1 MHAQALGKTFRTD
14 KILFIS
20 LITDDNLN
28 IFFCRKSEIMK
39 RVFSLFIFL
48 ACILFFN
55 CTTGLGPSP
64 DLEGPE
70 ITITNP
76 NEGDFLP
83 KNFTISGTC
92 KDNIK
97 VTRVLIQERIQDE
110 KIETI
115 TEAKIQ
121 GESWSAELSLEE
133 GERTLI
139 CTAYDKAG
147 NSSTKSQ
154 AKVSIIIDETA
165 PNSTDWSIDR
175 GGNKIISLKKDISEL
190 EQLDLS
196 LSTNKFIPQNEKF
209 TIFGKFTDSVSIS
222 KITIYLYENVE
233 NVENFI
239 ISKTLTAQDYSSV
252 SENGSIYS
260 PSWNFTESELFNAKS
275 SLKSGKHYLKI
286 AYEAIDNAGNKSN
299 LIDVG
304 YFLWY
309 PESDIPGIEIK
320 TENNQLRINTGS
332 VIPLTF
338 FDDDELEEVGYDL
351 ITEKDKNDKG
361 ITKDNLEYYISSEK
375 KKILGMGYDEYQVQI
390 PTKDGENVLPSGK
403 YYLLAY
409 TKEKKLENPI
419 IKKEIV
425 EVYLIDATKPTLIIE
440 NPTENEIP
448 KVENGSKFTISGY
461 SYDTSGSKYV
471 KLVYIP
477 GNESNSEKE
486 SRARILLSND
496 GIEKNP
502 NEIIKKY
509 EFATIGNKPQPK
521 DGYVQESF
529 EFEFDLI
536 NDFPTEKNVR
546 KFFML
551 MVEDLDKNVE
561 YKQLIVEADSEKPE
575 FEIQEPKEM
584 QVVDYS
590 RKDLIFKFRATKSS
604 GLGIDE
610 NSYKIKIDENPK
622 EYTFSNGLEWCEED
636 NETHD
641 FVTLTI
647 PKEELETLA
656 KSSSQ
661 QVFLFE
667 CSDILGN
674 KSTERRTIVL
684 SPLPVLEYVSVEQ
697 ANGTYGI
704 GKEIVFLAKFTDTV
718 KITGIPRLKVLGI
731 TNNGNLVEKYANY
744 VSGNNSDTIKFKYI
758 VQDGDEAE
766 KISCAGNKIDLNGG
780 KIETGTTGE
789 GEATIEYVNGKN
801 FWEDESDD
809 SVKKL
814 IKLDGVKPTI
824 TDITAKVI
832 GITPQNGKYYAN
844 SGRQIL
850 VTVTFSEAVLI
861 TANESLKINNKSFA
875 QNSMGSD
882 SKTAVYIYTAEEN
895 DNLEFLY
902 NLADCFSNYE
912 NIKDVVGN
920 TLLKGKNESKEL
932 NVIIDTKSPKI
943 PVLEG
948 INDGDIFN
956 QKPKFKVLPDAT
968 DDDISKIEY
977 SIDNGQTWNNYSD
990 EVTISEGGIYY
1001 IKARV
1006 SDFAGNSA
1014 TSETKNITFNDSFPD
1029 ILEIAIDSPDGN
1041 YKFGDTL
1048 VFSVTL
1054 SDSVKAYDTE
1064 DATLSFE
1071 EFSTGNNKKIIN
1083 IVANTT
1089 NDSNVLKFNYKVGEG
1104 DNFNGIHI
1112 LSLSLSGIQDKYDN
1126 KQDSETT
1133 KKITELIK
1141 NETGA
1146 CYRKNIKLD
1155 GDVPKISSRIPA
1167 NGNAIKVDENGY
1179 LTIFLTF
1186 DEPVYKE
1193 SGTITLQRK
1202 GNWGI
1207 PAVMTV
1213 DEFNKVYNSSALNES
1228 DKTKL
1233 KQIDGNTDKLDSK
1246 TGMPLGPY
1254 KKLTHGLKL
1263 QDEKYVPDIDTKYVL
1278 DFELGL
1284 FEGET
1289 SSTNVSV
1296 SDIRE
1301 VFEKTGYHQHSLQIG
1316 SSQITTDDNKTWK
1329 IIFPEKIQEGIEW
1342 KLTISEGAFRDE
1354 VGNLYKDTS
1363 EYILWT
1369 DNVSAPVVR
1378 VDRYSH
1384 GYGAKE
1390 PDEKGELTEITVN
1403 GPAGEEIKDGSGGKI
1418 IPTGYVRVRV
1428 DTQTPGA
1435 KIKYQTLNKG
1445 VFNAITGQTIGTQ
1458 AIPYSQYEL
1467 KNGINEKKEPS
1478 DNYTFNDWFN
1488 SSRRCSVSEIPD
1500 LLSSDVIEIRPSE
1513 SLPENHIIIIG
1524 DGEYKTARKD
1534 YVIAQASLDSVKN
1547 DNNQNMTNSSNE
1559 IEGAFKTVIYSKNY
1573 EGNAQFSIEGGT
1585 SNYGAPSVAGF
1596 PIKDGPGSPS
1606 AYSKNAYHIADNEN
1620 IFVSYDFV
1628 STNWSVLLREKN
1640 NSKNYGRSD
1649 YGQATYFCGFFHY

>member
-1 MHAQALGKTFRTD
+1 M
-14 KILFIS
+14 
-20 LITDDNLN
+20 
-28 IFFCRKSEIMK
+28 
-39 RVFSLFIFL
+39 
-48 ACILFFN
+48 
-55 CTTGLGPSP
+55 
-64 DLEGPE
+64 
-70 ITITNP
+70 
-76 NEGDFLP
+76 
-83 KNFTISGTC
+83 
-92 KDNIK
+92 
-97 VTRVLIQERIQDE
+97 
-110 KIETI
+110 
-115 TEAKIQ
+115 
-121 GESWSAELSLEE
+121 
-133 GERTLI
+133 
-139 CTAYDKAG
+139 
-147 NSSTKSQ
+147 
-154 AKVSIIIDETA
+154 
-165 PNSTDWSIDR
+165 
-175 GGNKIISLKKDISEL
+175 
-190 EQLDLS
+190 
-196 LSTNKFIPQNEKF
+196 
-209 TIFGKFTDSVSIS
+209 
-222 KITIYLYENVE
+222 
-233 NVENFI
+233 
-239 ISKTLTAQDYSSV
+239 
-252 SENGSIYS
+252 
-260 PSWNFTESELFNAKS
+260 
-275 SLKSGKHYLKI
+275 
-286 AYEAIDNAGNKSN
+286 
-299 LIDVG
+299 
-304 YFLWY
+304 
-309 PESDIPGIEIK
+309 
-320 TENNQLRINTGS
+320 
-332 VIPLTF
+332 
-338 FDDDELEEVGYDL
+338 
-351 ITEKDKNDKG
+351 
-361 ITKDNLEYYISSEK
+361 
-375 KKILGMGYDEYQVQI
+375 
-390 PTKDGENVLPSGK
+390 
-403 YYLLAY
+403 
-409 TKEKKLENPI
+409 
-419 IKKEIV
+419 
-425 EVYLIDATKPTLIIE
+425 IDATKPTLIIE
-440 NPTENEIP
+440 KPNENEIP
-448 KVENGSKFTISGY
+448 KIENGSKFTISGY

-486 SRARILLSND
+486 SRARILLSSD
-496 GIEKNP
+496 DVEKNP

-509 EFATIGNKPQPK
+509 DFAAIGNKPQPK

-536 NDFPTEKNVR
+536 DDFPTEKNVR

-590 RKDLIFKFRATKSS
+590 RKDLVFKFRATKSS

-610 NSYKIKIDENPK
+610 NSYKIKIEENPK
-622 EYTFSNGLEWCEED
+622 EYTFSNGLKWCEEE

-684 SPLPVLEYVSVEQ
+684 SPLPVLESVSVEQ

-718 KITGIPRLKVLGI
+718 KITGIPRLKLEGI

-758 VQDGDEAE
+758 VQDGDESE
-766 KISCAGNKIDLNGG
+766 KISCGGNKIDLNGG

-789 GEATIEYVNGKN
+789 GEVTIEYVDGKN

-814 IKLDGVKPTI
+814 IKLDGIKPTI

-832 GITPQNGKYYAN
+832 GIEKQNGKYYAN
-844 SGRQIL
+844 AGRQIL

-861 TANESLKINNKSFA
+861 TANESLKINNKSFT

-882 SKTAVYIYTAEEN
+882 SKTAVYIYTAKEN
-895 DNLEFLY
+895 DNLELLY

-943 PVLEG
+943 PVIEG
-948 INDGDIFN
+948 IKNGDIFN
-956 QKPKFKVLPDAT
+956 QKPKFKVLPDDT

-1054 SDSVKAYDTE
+1054 SDSVKAYNTE

-1071 EFSTGNNKKIIN
+1071 EFSTGNNEKSIN
-1083 IVANTT
+1083 IEANNT
-1089 NDSNVLKFNYKVGEG
+1089 NDSNVLKFNYKVEEG

-1112 LSLSLSGIQDKYDN
+1112 SALSLFRIQDKYDN
-1126 KQDSETT
+1126 KQDTETT
-1133 KKITELIK
+1133 KKITELIEK
-1141 NETGA
+1141 ESGA

-1155 GDVPKISSRIPA
+1155 GDAPKISSRIPA
-1167 NGNAIKVDENGY
+1167 NGNAISVDENGY
-1179 LTIFLTF
+1179 LTISLTF

-1202 GNWGI
+1202 DNWGI

-1228 DKTKL
+1228 DKAKL
-1233 KQIDGNTDKLDSK
+1233 KQIDGNTDKLDSENRNGNTDK
-1246 TGMPLGPY
+1246 LDSETGMPVGPY

-1263 QDEKYVPDIDTKYVL
+1263 ENGKYVPDIETKYVL

-1289 SSTNVSV
+1289 SSTNVKV

-1316 SSQITTDDNKTWK
+1316 SSQITTEDNKTWK

-1342 KLTISEGAFRDE
+1342 KLLISEGSFRDE
-1354 VGNLYKDTS
+1354 VGNLYKDKDTS

-1369 DNVSAPVVR
+1369 DNVSTPVVR

-1390 PDEKGELTEITVN
+1390 PVKNGNLTKITVN
-1403 GPAGEEIKDGSGGKI
+1403 GTAGEEIKDGSGGKI
-1418 IPTGYVRVRV
+1418 APTGYVRVRV

-1435 KIKYQTLNKG
+1435 NIKYQTLNTG
-1445 VFNAITGQTIGTQ
+1445 VFDAITGQTIGNQT
-1458 AIPYSQYEL
+1458 IPYSQYKLE
-1467 KNGINEKKEPS
+1467 NGINTKQTSPDKYAFDDG
-1478 DNYTFNDWFN
+1478 DNN
-1488 SSRRCSVSEIPD
+1488 SQRCSVSEIPD
-1500 LLSSDVIEIRPSE
+1500 LSSSELSGSNLSNE
-1513 SLPENHIIIIG
+1513 LPKNHIIIVG
-1524 DGEYKTARKD
+1524 DGSYETARKD
-1534 YVIAQASLDSVKN
+1534 YVIAQASLDY
-1547 DNNQNMTNSSNE
+1547 NNQNMEKSSYG

-1573 EGNAQFSIEGGT
+1573 DGNAQFSIEGGT

-1596 PIKDGPGSPS
+1596 PVKDGPGSPS
-1606 AYSKNAYHIADNEN
+1606 AYSKNAYHIADKEN

-1628 STNWSVLLREKN
+1628 STNWSVLLRERN